1 MVKIKEKLINYYK
14 YIKLLNINFKNMK
27 EFFDSGLDKISEDP
41 LQWWFNKMRI
51 LISLE
56 SREFFYYESDQLF

>member
-1 MVKIKEKLINYYK
+1 
-14 YIKLLNINFKNMK
+14 MK